1 VVGYVIKRLAWG
13 VVLALLITMI
23 TFFIFFIL
31 PPNQPG
37 SNRQGIV
44 SGNLQSQYD
53 LESKSMPSQYVTFL
67 NHVVHGNLGT
77 SLRYNISVRD
87 QIQSAL
93 PITLSLIIGG
103 TIMWLLIA
111 FPIGILSALYPRS
124 MLDKGLMAFV
134 LIGISAHPV
143 WLGLVFSYFFGY
155 RLHAFP
161 IAGYCDFAYD
171 PGNSVN
177 QCGGP
182 QYWAY
187 HLVLPWFTFALLF
200 AAFYARMIRATL
212 LETMDEDY
220 VRTARAKGAGEWRV
234 LRTHVM
240 RNALLPVVA
249 MLSMDMV
256 VISLTGV
263 IFIETVYQLPGLG
276 TTLYQALT
284 TNDLPVVVGVVLV
297 ICVAVTIANLI
308 ADIVYCMIDPRLN
321 LRGPRRGRSWGLG
334 RLRPK
339 PRSGITETATE
350 G

>member
-1 VVGYVIKRLAWG
+1 VVGFVIKRLAWG
-13 VVLALLITMI
+13 VVLALLVTMMV
-23 TFFIFFIL
+23 FFIFFIL

-44 SGNLQSQYD
+44 SGNLESQYD
-53 LESKSMPSQYVTFL
+53 LESKSMPAQYVTFL
-67 NHVVHGNLGT
+67 NHVVHGNLGE
-77 SLRYNISVRD
+77 SLRYNVPVRD
-87 QIQSAL
+87 QIQRSV

-103 TIMWLLIA
+103 TIVWLLIA
-111 FPIGILSALYPRS
+111 FPIGIISALYPRS
-124 MLDKGLMAFV
+124 MLDKGLMAIV

-143 WLGLVFSYFFGY
+143 WLGLVFSYVFGY
-155 RLHAFP
+155 KLHAFP
-161 IAGYCDFAYD
+161 IAGYCDLVYD
-171 PGNSVN
+171 PSTSAN

-182 QYWAY
+182 RFWAY
-187 HLVLPWFTFALLF
+187 HMVLPWFTFALLF

-234 LRTHVM
+234 LRKHVL

-284 TNDLPVVVGVVLV
+284 TSDMPVLVGVALV
-297 ICVAVTIANLI
+297 ICIAVTVINLV
-308 ADIVYCMIDPRLN
+308 ADIVYTLVDPRVS
-321 LRGPRRGRSWGLG
+321 LRGPRRQRSWALS
-334 RLRPK
+334 RMRPRAQ
-339 PRSGITETATE
+339 PGIETATE

>member
-1 VVGYVIKRLAWG
+1 MVGFVIKRLAWG

-44 SGNLQSQYD
+44 SGNLESQYN
-53 LESKSMPSQYVTFL
+53 LEHKSMPAQYVSFL
-67 NHVVHGNLGT
+67 GHVVHGNLGT
-77 SLRYNISVRD
+77 SLRYNMPVGYEIKRG
-87 QIQSAL
+87 L
-93 PITLSLIIGG
+93 PVTLSLIIGG
-103 TIMWLLIA
+103 TLFWLVIA

-124 MLDKGLMAFV
+124 FLDKGLMAVV

-143 WLGLVFSYFFGY
+143 WLGLVFSYTFGY

-161 IAGYCDFAYD
+161 IAGYCDFIYD
-171 PGNSVN
+171 PGSSN

-182 QYWAY
+182 RFWAY
-187 HLVLPWFTFALLF
+187 HMVLPWFTFALLF

-220 VRTARAKGAGEWRV
+220 VRTARAKGAGTWRV
-234 LRTHVM
+234 LRKHVL

-276 TTLYQALT
+276 TILYQALT
-284 TNDLPVVVGVVLV
+284 TSDMPIIVGIVVV
-297 ICVAVTIANLI
+297 ISFAVTIANMI
-308 ADIVYCMIDPRLN
+308 ADIVYCLLDPRLT
-321 LRGPRRGRSWGLG
+321 LRGPRRQRSWGLA
-334 RLRPK
+334 RLRPGTQ
-339 PRSGITETATE
+339 PGITETATE

>member
-13 VVLALLITMI
+13 VVLALLITMV

-53 LESKSMPSQYVTFL
+53 LESKSMPSQYATFL

-87 QIQSAL
+87 QIQRAL
-93 PITLSLIIGG
+93 PITFSLIIGG

-143 WLGLVFSYFFGY
+143 WLGLTFSYFFGY

-171 PGNSVN
+171 PGSSVN

-187 HLVLPWFTFALLF
+187 HMVLPWFTFALLF

-212 LETMDEDY
+212 LETMEEDY

-234 LRTHVM
+234 LRKHVM

-297 ICVAVTIANLI
+297 ICIAVTVANLV
-308 ADIVYCMIDPRLN
+308 ADIVYCMVDPRVN

-339 PRSGITETATE
+339 ARAGIETATE

>member
-1 VVGYVIKRLAWG
+1 MVGFVVKRLAWG
-13 VVLALLITMI
+13 VVLVVIVSMI
-23 TFFIFFIL
+23 TFLIFFVL

-37 SNRQGIV
+37 SNRQAVV
-44 SGNLQSQYD
+44 SGNLESQYD
-53 LESKSMPSQYVTFL
+53 LENKSMPAQYVTFL
-67 NHVVHGNLGT
+67 NHLAHGDFGE
-77 SLRYNISVRD
+77 SVRYNISVRD

-93 PITLSLIIGG
+93 PVTLSLIIGG
-103 TIMWLLIA
+103 TIVWLLIA

-134 LIGISAHPV
+134 LVGISAHPV

-155 RLHAFP
+155 RLHVFP
-161 IAGYCDFAYD
+161 IAGYCDFVYQS
-171 PGNSVN
+171 NSSVN

-182 QYWAY
+182 KYWAY
-187 HLVLPWFTFALLF
+187 HMVLPWFTFALLF

-212 LETMDEDY
+212 LETIDEDY

-234 LRTHVM
+234 LRKHVL

-263 IFIETVYQLPGLG
+263 IFIETVYQLPGIG

-284 TNDLPVVVGVVLV
+284 TNDLPVVAGVVV
-297 ICVAVTIANLI
+297 VVCFAVTITNMI
-308 ADIVYCMIDPRLN
+308 ADILYTLVDPRLRQ
-321 LRGPRRGRSWGLG
+321 RGPRRRRSWGLS
-334 RLRPK
+334 RLRPR
-339 PRSGITETATE
+339 PSGITETATE

>member
-1 VVGYVIKRLAWG
+1 VVGFVVKRLAWG

-44 SGNLQSQYD
+44 SGNLESQYD
-53 LESKSMPSQYVTFL
+53 LESKSMPAQYVTFL

-77 SLRYNISVRD
+77 SLRFNTSVRD
-87 QIQSAL
+87 EIQRAL
-93 PITLSLIIGG
+93 PVTFSLIIGG

-124 MLDKGLMAFV
+124 LLDKGLMAFV

-143 WLGLVFSYFFGY
+143 WLGLVFSYSFGY

-161 IAGYCDFAYD
+161 IAGYCDLVYD
-171 PGNSVN
+171 PGTSVN

-182 QYWAY
+182 RFWAY
-187 HLVLPWFTFALLF
+187 HMVLPWFTFALLF

-234 LRTHVM
+234 LRKHVL

-249 MLSMDMV
+249 LLSMDMV

-263 IFIETVYQLPGLG
+263 IFIETVYQLPGIG
-276 TTLYQALT
+276 TILYQALT
-284 TNDLPVVVGVVLV
+284 TNDMPVIVGIVLV
-297 ICVAVTIANLI
+297 ISFAVTIANLI
-308 ADIVYCMIDPRLN
+308 ADIVYCFVDPRLS
-321 LRGPRRGRSWGLG
+321 LRGPQRQRSWGLG

-339 PRSGITETATE
+339 AQSGVTETATE